1 MEYRQMGSS
10 GVRVS
15 VVGLGTNRFGSPDMP
30 QAEVNKVID
39 AAVETGV
46 NFLDTP
52 TSTMTAHR
60 RRPWATRSKGVW
72 INSSSRPSSIFLK
85 NQRQ

>member
-1 MEYRQMGSS
+1 MEYRQLGNS

-15 VVGLGTNRFGSPDMP
+15 VVGLGTNRFGSSDMQ

-46 NFLDTP
+46 NFLDT
-52 TSTMTAHR
+52 A
-60 RRPWATRSKGVW
+60 
-72 INSSSRPSSIFLK
+72 
-85 NQRQ
+85 